1 MSMTERPVLLVTA
14 GSAGL
19 GAAVARVFA
28 KNGYRIAINYAHNS
42 ERATELIKELS
53 TMTGQVEVEDKSY
66 ISIQADLAVK
76 SDVERLV
83 EETISS
89 LGRIDVVL
97 SNGGWTRFTNMKSL
111 DDNVSEDDWDQAF
124 AVNVKSHL
132 WLLHA
137 AKQALDESSGAFI
150 TTASIAGLSSNGSSL
165 AYSVTKAAQIHMAK
179 QLARMVGPRIR
190 VNTVSPGLLLT
201 EWAERFS
208 DDQKEAH
215 RLKTALERFVKVED
229 VAEQVLTLA
238 KSSSI
243 TGVNVVIDAGYI
255 L

>member
-1 MSMTERPVLLVTA
+1 MTEKPVLLATA

-19 GAAVARVFA
+19 GAAVVRIFA
-28 KNGYRIAINYAHNS
+28 KNGYRIVVNYAHNS
-42 ERATELIKELS
+42 ERATELIKELPAA
-53 TMTGQVEVEDKSY
+53 TNEVGISNKSY
-66 ISIQADLAVK
+66 ISIKADLAIR

-83 EETISS
+83 EETISCM
-89 LGRIDVVL
+89 GRIDVVL
-97 SNGGWTRFTNMKSL
+97 SNGGWTRFTNMNSL
-111 DDNVSEDDWDQAF
+111 DDNVFEDDWDRAF

-137 AKQALDESSGAFI
+137 AKEALDKSSGSFI
-150 TTASIAGLSSNGSSL
+150 TTASIAGLSSIGSSL

-201 EWAERFS
+201 EWAERFT
-208 DDQKEAH
+208 DDQKETH
-215 RLKTALERFVKVED
+215 RQKTALKRFVQVED
-229 VAEQVLTLA
+229 VAAQVLCLA
-238 KSSSI
+238 TSSSI
-243 TGVNVVIDAGYI
+243 TGVNVVVDAGYI

>member
-1 MSMTERPVLLVTA
+1 MTETPVLLATA

-19 GAAVARVFA
+19 GAAVVRLFA
-28 KNGYRIAINYAHNS
+28 KNGYRVVVNYAHNS
-42 ERATELIKELS
+42 ERAAELIKELLVA
-53 TMTGQVEVEDKSY
+53 TNQVDDNAY
-66 ISIQADLAVK
+66 ISIQADLAIK
-76 SDVERLV
+76 NDVERLV
-83 EETISS
+83 KETISYM
-89 LGRIDVVL
+89 GRIDVVL

-111 DDNVSEDDWDQAF
+111 DDNVSEDDWDRAF
-124 AVNVKSHL
+124 AINVKSHI

-137 AKQALDESSGAFI
+137 AKEALDISRGAYI

-201 EWAERFS
+201 EWAERFT

-215 RLKTALERFVKVED
+215 RQKTALKRFVNIDD
-229 VAEQVLTLA
+229 VADQVLTLA
-238 KSSSI
+238 KSSST
-243 TGVNVVIDAGYI
+243 TGINVVVDAGYI